1 MIEVKVSDGKLSI
14 VSTVSDFCG
23 SMGYCEFRIPL
34 ALKGIKPPSTEATVE
49 GAKAH
54 QRQEQ
59 FEKEHFEMI
68 PVTDDELADLKKDV
82 EFAFESINTRLT
94 VPLSFHK
101 FHKANMLI
109 FGRADK
115 IYRSQGTL
123 IVEEFKFPLNP
134 AKYLQTF
141 EPYPDHKLQT
151 LLYLNSLFTGENSLD
166 SRTWFEIPHSQKAWI
181 INIKDR
187 KSGKIIKTFKGLQT
201 IELEQYMKDNLQ
213 RFAQIAVGEVQPQ
226 HHHRQ
231 VKCTKCRVENCQYNL
246 SLNS

>member
-1 MIEVKVSDGKLSI
+1 
-14 VSTVSDFCG
+14 
-23 SMGYCEFRIPL
+23 
-34 ALKGIKPPSTEATVE
+34 
-49 GAKAH
+49 
-54 QRQEQ
+54 
-59 FEKEHFEMI
+59 
-68 PVTDDELADLKKDV
+68 
-82 EFAFESINTRLT
+82 
-94 VPLSFHK
+94 
-101 FHKANMLI
+101 MLI

-187 KSGKIIKTFKGLQT
+187 KSGEIIKTFKGLQT

-213 RFAQIAVGEVQPQ
+213 RFAQIAAGEVQPQ

-231 VKCTKCRVENCQYNL
+231 AKCTKCRIENCQYNL

>member
-23 SMGYCEFRIPL
+23 SMGYCEFKIPF
-34 ALKGIKPPSTEATVE
+34 ALKGIKSPPTEATIE
-49 GAKAH
+49 GARAH

-68 PVTDDELADLKKDV
+68 SVTDDELADLKKDV
-82 EFAFESINTRLT
+82 EFAYESINTRLT
-94 VPLSFHK
+94 VPLSLPK
-101 FHKANMLI
+101 YPKANMLI

-123 IVEEFKFPLNP
+123 IVEESKFPLNP

-151 LLYLNSLFTGENSLD
+151 LLYLNSLFAGENSLD
-166 SRTWFEIPHSQKAWI
+166 SRNWFEIPHSQKAWI

-187 KSGKIIKTFKGLQT
+187 KSREIIKTFKGLQT
-201 IELEQYMKDNLQ
+201 VELEQYMKGSLQ
-213 RFAQIAVGEVQPQ
+213 RFAQIAVGGVEPQ
-226 HHHRQ
+226 HHNRQ
-231 VKCTKCRVENCQYNL
+231 AKCTKCRIANCQHSL
-246 SLNS
+246 SLK

>member
-34 ALKGIKPPSTEATVE
+34 ALKGIKPPPTEATVE

-101 FHKANMLI
+101 L
-109 FGRADK
+109 
-115 IYRSQGTL
+115 
-123 IVEEFKFPLNP
+123 P
-134 AKYLQTF
+134 
-141 EPYPDHKLQT
+141 
-151 LLYLNSLFTGENSLD
+151 
-166 SRTWFEIPHSQKAWI
+166 
-181 INIKDR
+181 
-187 KSGKIIKTFKGLQT
+187 
-201 IELEQYMKDNLQ
+201 
-213 RFAQIAVGEVQPQ
+213 
-226 HHHRQ
+226 
-231 VKCTKCRVENCQYNL
+231 
-246 SLNS
+246 